1 MAARLRPAA
10 RTGAIAV
17 AAALAAALIGAGP
30 TQAEPVSQAPA
41 LLAGGLQALSL
52 GQIPFDAE
60 LAAALRALKAAG
72 GDQMTTEALQAIL
85 EAGGQLDPSSLLPGT
100 DGDPAAPASPT
111 APAPAPADPNP
122 AAPAPADPA
131 APAPAPADPALPAPA
146 PAAANDVDSPL
157 GVAGSG
163 LEALERL
170 TGAKALTPA
179 FAPFCG
185 TPTDDNPLGLVTAPA
200 VGFPGPFPKVGDKT
214 AGEALG
220 DLLDGLGIGALG
232 DLLDQNQDLT
242 EITSA
247 LSADQTAY
255 ALLPPAGHTRDN
267 FQVAWFNTAS
277 MKGGLADLKPVSEI
291 TDSAALKALTRSAPI
306 RMARVDTGQ
315 GSILT
320 AVFGTTTNAGRTCF
334 FLPAVGIVDTPA
346 S

>member
-17 AAALAAALIGAGP
+17 AAALAAALIGTGP

-146 PAAANDVDSPL
+146 PRRPMTSTARWVWRAAGWRPWSD
-157 GVAGSG
+157 
-163 LEALERL
+163 
-170 TGAKALTPA
+170 
-179 FAPFCG
+179 
-185 TPTDDNPLGLVTAPA
+185 
-200 VGFPGPFPKVGDKT
+200 
-214 AGEALG
+214 
-220 DLLDGLGIGALG
+220 
-232 DLLDQNQDLT
+232 
-242 EITSA
+242 
-247 LSADQTAY
+247 
-255 ALLPPAGHTRDN
+255 
-267 FQVAWFNTAS
+267 
-277 MKGGLADLKPVSEI
+277 
-291 TDSAALKALTRSAPI
+291 
-306 RMARVDTGQ
+306 
-315 GSILT
+315 
-320 AVFGTTTNAGRTCF
+320 
-334 FLPAVGIVDTPA
+334 
-346 S
+346 

>member
-17 AAALAAALIGAGP
+17 AAALAAALIGTGP
-30 TQAEPVSQAPA
+30 TQAEPASQAPA
-41 LLAGGLQALSL
+41 LLTGGLQALSL

-85 EAGGQLDPSSLLPGT
+85 DAGGQLDPSSLLPGT
-100 DGDPAAPASPT
+100 DGDPAAPATPT
-111 APAPAPADPNP
+111 
-122 AAPAPADPA
+122 
-131 APAPAPADPALPAPA
+131 APAPADPALPAPA

-220 DLLDGLGIGALG
+220 DLLDGLGIDALG